1 MEGKVIIYIIIGIG
15 YFIYTSIKKAN
26 GKVST
31 KTAQPTTAPKKARTT
46 FDEVM
51 EQVKRELQTTQPQ
64 PAKPR
69 QPKPVAKPQR
79 EILLRE
85 KIPVA
90 FEEGSA
96 TEPLYERQLTAE
108 EILHNERMR
117 AATSVSL
124 ESSVDEGS
132 CYQLNVR
139 EAFIGSI
146 IFERK
151 F

>member
-26 GKVST
+26 EKKPA
-31 KTAQPTTAPKKARTT
+31 KTARPTAAPKKARTT

-69 QPKPVAKPQR
+69 QPKPVAKPKR

-85 KIPVA
+85 NVPAA

-132 CYQLNVR
+132 GYQLKVR